1 MPLPGLFSAYYWPGD
16 GVQGEI
22 VVTPNTY
29 TNYPY
34 FFDGSMIGMNLVLP
48 KVPRWARKVAYL
60 VALWMVCRLIFSK
73 DFTRASEVV
82 REIAV
87 DPSSRNLSTWGE
99 INRATVSNQAW
110 GENMY
115 RALAA
120 RVKFGAGDPNASTL
134 LEVAYHAFHTKGR

>member
-48 KVPRWARKVAYL
+48 KVPRWARKVAYAKWVGVRRKLPDRL
-60 VALWMVCRLIFSK
+60 VALW
-73 DFTRASEVV
+73 
-82 REIAV
+82 
-87 DPSSRNLSTWGE
+87 
-99 INRATVSNQAW
+99 
-110 GENMY
+110 
-115 RALAA
+115 
-120 RVKFGAGDPNASTL
+120 AG
-134 LEVAYHAFHTKGR
+134 